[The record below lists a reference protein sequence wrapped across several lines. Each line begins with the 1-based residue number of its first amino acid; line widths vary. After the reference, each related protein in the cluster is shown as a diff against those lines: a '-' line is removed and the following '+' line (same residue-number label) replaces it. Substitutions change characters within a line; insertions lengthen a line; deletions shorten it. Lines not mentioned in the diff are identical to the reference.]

1 MKILLVT
8 EFLDLK
14 KSGFTGGV
22 ETRAYYLAK
31 YLKKKHQVK
40 IISRGHQGIVSAN
53 FFSIFQR
60 LFFILQAIKQG
71 IAVDFDIIEGSN
83 FITYLPAWIIGF
95 IKQKPRIAWFA
106 DVYQKTW
113 FKYYSFPVALA
124 GWFLEIIAL
133 KLPWSQ
139 IIAMSQSTK
148 KKLIKAGISS
158 NKITVI
164 YGGVDYQKCQLCQK
178 NKKFPRPTICCL
190 ARLVNYKRINDLI
203 KAIHLIKPKIPQIQC
218 LILGSGPEKN
228 QLQSQIKSLELS
240 KNIKLLGS
248 TDHQKAIK
256 ILSQSHLSSLPSVV
270 EGFGLVTI
278 ESMAVGTPYVSSNI
292 LPTREITQNGQ
303 AGFLFKPKNPQ
314 DLADK
319 ILKLLK
325 DKKLYSQ
332 KRQQVI
338 KLAKQYDWQII
349 FKETLNLYSQQISSF
364 SN

>member
-14 KSGFTGGV
+14 NSGFTGGV
-22 ETRAYYLAK
+22 EARAYYLTK
-31 YLKKKHQVK
+31 YLKKKHQAK

-71 IAVDFDIIEGSN
+71 IAIDFDIIEGSN
-83 FITYLPAWIIGF
+83 FITYLPAWIISF
-95 IKQKPRIAWFA
+95 IKRKPRIAWFA

-158 NKITVI
+158 RKITVI
-164 YGGVDYQKCQLCQK
+164 YGGVDYKEYQSYQKT
-178 NKKFPRPTICCL
+178 KKFPRPTICCL
-190 ARLVNYKRINDLI
+190 ARLVNYKRVNDLI
-203 KAIHLIKPKIPQIQC
+203 QAIHLIKSKIPQVQC

-228 QLQSQIKSLELS
+228 QLQSQIKSLKLS
-240 KNIKLLGS
+240 KNIRLLGS
-248 TDHQKAIK
+248 TTHQKAIK
-256 ILSQSHLSSLPSVV
+256 ILFKSHLSSLPSVI

-278 ESMAVGTPYVSSNI
+278 ESMAVGTPYVSSDI
-292 LPTREITQNGQ
+292 PPTREITQNGQ
-303 AGFLFKPKNPQ
+303 GGFLFKPKNPR

-332 KRQQVI
+332 KRQQGI
-338 KLAKQYDWQII
+338 KLAQKYDWKKITTQTINAYRRI
-349 FKETLNLYSQQISSF
+349 ASI
-364 SN
+364 